1 MFDTNSESFSLII
14 VPILIFLARVTD
26 VSFGTIRIILISRGR
41 KHIAPIFAFFEIII
55 WLFAISQ
62 IMQHLTNITYYLAY
76 AFGFATGTFVGIWVE
91 EKMAIGMVI
100 IRIITKKDASKLVEH
115 LRSVGYG
122 VTSFDGHGATGPV
135 KLIYM
140 TIERKDIEEIV
151 EIIKEF
157 NPKAFF
163 SIEEVR
169 MENAGV
175 FPLRRGH
182 RWNFDLDLHWH
193 KNKVEHESK
202 YK

>member
-1 MFDTNSESFSLII
+1 MIDMGPETMSLVI
-14 VPILIFLARVTD
+14 VPILIFIARVID
-26 VSFGTIRIILISRGR
+26 VTFGTIRIILISRGR
-41 KHIAPIFAFFEIII
+41 KFIAPIFAFFEIMI

-62 IMQHLTNITYYLAY
+62 IMQHLDNIIYYLAY
-76 AFGFATGTFVGIWVE
+76 AFGFSTGTFVGIWIE
-91 EKMAIGMVI
+91 EKMALGMVI

-122 VTSFDGHGATGPV
+122 VTNFDGQGATGPV

-140 TIERKDIEEIV
+140 TVERKDIDNIV

-169 MENAGV
+169 LESAGI
-175 FPLRRGH
+175 FPQRKGH
-182 RWNFDLDLHWH
+182 RWNFDLGSYGH
-193 KNKVEHESK
+193 NKS
-202 YK
+202 

>member
-1 MFDTNSESFSLII
+1 VIDINSGTFSLII
-14 VPILIFLARVTD
+14 VPILIFFSRVAD
-26 VSFGTIRIILISRGR
+26 VSFGTIRIILVSRGR
-41 KHIAPIFAFFEIII
+41 KYIVPIFAFFEIII

-76 AFGFATGTFVGIWVE
+76 ACGYATGNFIGVWVE
-91 EKMAIGMVI
+91 EKMAIGMVV
-100 IRIITKKDASKLVEH
+100 IRIITNKDASELVTH
-115 LRSVGYG
+115 LRSTGYG
-122 VTSFDGHGATGPV
+122 VTSFDGQGSTGPV

-140 TIERKDIEEIV
+140 TIERKDIDDIV

-175 FPLRRGH
+175 FPLRKNH
-182 RWNFDLDLHWH
+182 HLDFDFRLHLH
-193 KNKVEHESK
+193 KK
-202 YK
+202 